1 MLFYDARPPVPAAI
15 DTMPAARVLNLAGQP
30 SGYYLMGADYRHR
43 VLTPFAYVPPQDVAA
58 TNATLLLLPADQ
70 EAQYQAVLPLELV
83 DRFTRANWPATSLWR
98 VRAK

>member
-1 MLFYDARPPVPAAI
+1 
-15 DTMPAARVLNLAGQP
+15 
-30 SGYYLMGADYRHR
+30 
-43 VLTPFAYVPPQDVAA
+43 VAA